1 MTVHKLIIA
10 DWTSVQRLFIL
21 LDNCPTLTTMTDPA
35 KTHPRDAFIAAGK
48 TLYPRYGYRQLS
60 VRLLAAEAG
69 LSPGMFHHLFADKEA
84 YIAEVLQHTYDE
96 AFAQLSLHI
105 RPGRSE
111 RDNLQA
117 MLTYL
122 AVFVRENIDWVSHI
136 FADAAEV
143 PGIRDFI
150 RLHAT
155 RHIELLYNLLD
166 NAARRGLLKPA
177 ATVQRS
183 GFLMG
188 AIAAPLLIGSRMQ
201 AAGILP
207 DIIAADFAPAVMS
220 DAAIAERIDWALTA
234 LFI

>member
-1 MTVHKLIIA
+1 M
-10 DWTSVQRLFIL
+10 
-21 LDNCPTLTTMTDPA
+21 MTDA
-35 KTHPRDAFIAAGK
+35 VKPRDAFIAAGK

-84 YIAEVLQHTYDE
+84 YIAEVLQHKYDE
-96 AFAQLSLHI
+96 AFAQLTLHI

-111 RDNLQA
+111 RDNLCA
-117 MLTYL
+117 VLTYL
-122 AVFVRENIDWVSHI
+122 AVFTRENIDWITHI

-143 PGIRDFI
+143 AGIRDFI
-150 RLHAT
+150 RLHGT
-155 RHIELLYNLLD
+155 RHIELLLNLLD
-166 NAARRGLLKPA
+166 SAARRGLLKPA
-177 ATVQRS
+177 ALVQRS
-183 GFLMG
+183 SFLM
-188 AIAAPLLIGSRMQ
+188 AAVAAPLLIGSRMQ

-207 DIIAADFAPAVMS
+207 DILAVEFTPAVMS

>member
-1 MTVHKLIIA
+1 
-10 DWTSVQRLFIL
+10 
-21 LDNCPTLTTMTDPA
+21 MTDTA
-35 KTHPRDAFIAAGK
+35 KPPPRDAFIAAGK

-84 YIAEVLQHTYDE
+84 YIAEVLQHKYDE
-96 AFAQLSLHI
+96 AFAQLTLHI

-111 RDNLQA
+111 RDNLCA
-117 MLTYL
+117 VLTYL
-122 AVFVRENIDWVSHI
+122 AVFTRENIDWITHI

-143 PGIRDFI
+143 AGIRDFI
-150 RLHAT
+150 RLHGT
-155 RHIELLYNLLD
+155 RHIELLLNLLD
-166 NAARRGLLKPA
+166 SAARRGLLKPA
-177 ATVQRS
+177 ALVQRS
-183 GFLMG
+183 SFLMG
-188 AIAAPLLIGSRMQ
+188 AVAAPLLIGSRMQ

-207 DIIAADFAPAVMS
+207 DNLADHFTPDVQS

>member
-1 MTVHKLIIA
+1 
-10 DWTSVQRLFIL
+10 
-21 LDNCPTLTTMTDPA
+21 MTDSP
-35 KTHPRDAFIAAGK
+35 KNSPRDAFIAAGK

-84 YIAEVLQHTYDE
+84 YIAEVLQHKYDE
-96 AFAQLSLHI
+96 AFAQLTLHI

-111 RDNLQA
+111 RDNLCA
-117 MLTYL
+117 VLTYL

-150 RLHAT
+150 RHHGT
-155 RHIELLYNLLD
+155 RHIELLLNLLD
-166 NAARRGLLKPA
+166 SAARRGLLKPA
-177 ATVQRS
+177 ALVQRS
-183 GFLMG
+183 SFLM
-188 AIAAPLLIGSRMQ
+188 AAVAAPLLIGSRMQ

-207 DIIAADFAPAVMS
+207 DILAVEFTPAVMS